1 MTHSR
6 RMPLGGTVTGDLATR
21 RLRVTT
27 AALLV
32 LGTGCGLISSDIA
45 KVSFDLPARSYR
57 FDTQQAGW
65 NTAATSMFTGVPAI
79 ACASDADCCPTEITL
94 LFPEC
99 ATSIVCDTVT
109 TGTCAYKVT
118 VEAPPATID
127 LKMEVPSISSIS
139 NQGLIDIAVSQLTYD
154 VTENSLNVDLPPI
167 ELFIADQAA
176 ASAPHPT
183 DDPSATKFGT
193 VPVIAKGKTLTGGKV
208 TLEATAEAAFNKIGH
223 HLGTPFVFLSR
234 AAVLVPGGTPVPSG
248 ALSITVHGRLS
259 AKPSL

>member
-1 MTHSR
+1 
-6 RMPLGGTVTGDLATR
+6 
-21 RLRVTT
+21 
-27 AALLV
+27 
-32 LGTGCGLISSDIA
+32 
-45 KVSFDLPARSYR
+45 
-57 FDTQQAGW
+57 
-65 NTAATSMFTGVPAI
+65 
-79 ACASDADCCPTEITL
+79 
-94 LFPEC
+94 
-99 ATSIVCDTVT
+99 
-109 TGTCAYKVT
+109 
-118 VEAPPATID
+118 
-127 LKMEVPSISSIS
+127 
-139 NQGLIDIAVSQLTYD
+139 VSQLTYD